1 MNKWIM
7 PKYYNDFKCKIGMCR
22 NVCCKGWTVSV
33 NLQEYYKVI
42 NLECDNEFREKLDRA
57 FYVNLR
63 PTTEKYAVLRKN
75 YYGDCIFHGEDGYCE
90 IQKNFGINSI
100 PSVCDLYPRNI
111 NTELALEKSCSN
123 SCEKVL
129 EMLFEDSNKFQIC
142 EEETANTPICLN
154 NQYISVR
161 KLIIDILS
169 NRDKSIYER
178 VKEVSERIPNAFDFR
193 KGDYKKLA
201 LEYLELYRE
210 KSSVAFDYLQE
221 IEEVFNEKKDHFND
235 LEKHLYEILPDTEIY
250 LEKYLVNH
258 IFFTG
263 FPFDKLK
270 GILREGL
277 YSLMGVYELTKYI
290 AIIAMK
296 NKNELSDF
304 VDAIAKLYRLIGHS
318 DFHKYIGKYIAQKIE
333 EE

>member
-42 NLECDNEFREKLDRA
+42 NLECNSEFREKLDRA

-75 YYGDCIFHGEDGYCE
+75 YYDDCIFHGEDGYCE

-100 PSVCDLYPRNI
+100 PSVCDMYPRNI
-111 NTELALEKSCSN
+111 STEFALEKSCSN

-129 EMLFEDSNKFQIC
+129 EMLFENTDEFQLC
-142 EEETANTPICLN
+142 EEETTSTITCLN

-161 KLIIDILS
+161 KLIIDSLN

-178 VKEVSERIPNAFDFR
+178 IKDI
-193 KGDYKKLA
+193 YKKMPDTFELKNANYKNLA
-201 LEYLELYRE
+201 VEYLGLYKE
-210 KSSVAFDYLQE
+210 KSSVAFDYLQA
-221 IEEVFNEKKDHFND
+221 IEETTESLDD
-235 LEKHLYEILPDTEIY
+235 LKKHLYEVLPNTDIY
-250 LEKYLVNH
+250 LEKYLINH

-263 FPFDKLK
+263 FPYDKLK
-270 GILREGL
+270 GILKEGL
-277 YSLMGVYELTKYI
+277 YSLIGVYELTKYI
-290 AIIAMK
+290 LVIAMK
-296 NKNELSDF
+296 NKSELSDF